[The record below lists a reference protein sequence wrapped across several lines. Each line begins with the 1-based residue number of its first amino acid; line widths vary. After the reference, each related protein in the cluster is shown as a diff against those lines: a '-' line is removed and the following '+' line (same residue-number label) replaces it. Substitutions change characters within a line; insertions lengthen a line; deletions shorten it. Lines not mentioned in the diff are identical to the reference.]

1 MTSTGRLDGIGPDV
15 LSKLAA
21 EQPRLMAT
29 KSAINSARAASG
41 ATGLRRATAPKRSYN
56 VQRWFVAPRG
66 GYFSALEAP
75 DMFVQELRALFAPLR

>member
-41 ATGLRRATAPKRSYN
+41 ATGLRRATAPNGATMSSGGSWHR
-56 VQRWFVAPRG
+56 VAG
-66 GYFSALEAP
+66 TSSALEAP
-75 DMFVQELRALFAPLR
+75 DMFVQELRAFFAPLR